1 MSADLNALN
10 DSLLGVLGVS
20 SAPLAR
26 SISLNVSKAGAAV
39 VGLHVLNILEGDGGD
54 EARGLPGLG
63 ALAIELVDLLEGETL
78 GLVDHAPDEED
89 ADEAASAPDE
99 EDLCAHV
106 GVARAVVDHVR
117 GGVSN
122 GEVEEPVAGGGHG
135 ERLGTDLERE
145 DLTSNDPGNW
155 TPRAGEEED
164 VDADECDQG
173 LLGSQVLNTSDS
185 TGNSDDEL
193 ADSHTDGTEEEE
205 VAATPL
211 LDEVETWKGGGDVD
225 ARGNH
230 SDNKGVLDT
239 RVLEEGSTIVEDE
252 VDTSELLKRLER
264 TTSCKTLSKVTTE
277 AVGVGGLAERQLVLV
292 VGSDLSQLLNEGRVV
307 NVEAAKGRERLGSP
321 FWATLLDEPTRSLG
335 KPDATSEEDNGPGE
349 LDSNG
354 NAVRASVVPVLGG
367 IVDDGSKQKT
377 NGDGKLVAT
386 DNGTTDPLGGSL
398 GLVERNGGR
407 DHTDSVTS
415 EETTSNKQGDISS
428 NGLENNTK
436 TEDNVAGNETKAT
449 TEEIGSRGGSQG
461 TEKGT
466 SREDRDN
473 ERGLVGG
480 DIRKVVLGVDVS
492 SAEDLTPVLHSQ
504 DTTNGTSVI
513 SVKRC

>member
-1 MSADLNALN
+1 M
-10 DSLLGVLGVS
+10 S
-20 SAPLAR
+20 SAPLAG
-26 SISLNVSKAGAAV
+26 SISLDVSKAGAAV
-39 VGLHVLNILEGDGGD
+39 IGLHILNVLEGDAGD

-63 ALAIELVDLLEGETL
+63 ALAVELVDLLEGETL
-78 GLVDHAPDEED
+78 GLIDHAPDEED

-106 GVARAVVDHVR
+106 GVSGAIVDHVG

-145 DLTSNDPGNW
+145 DLTGNDPGDW
-155 TPRAGEEED
+155 APGAGEEED
-164 VDADECDQG
+164 VDADECDQS
-173 LLGSQVLNTSDS
+173 LLGSHVLNTSDS

-193 ADSHTDGTEEEE
+193 ADSHTDGTEEEK

-211 LDEVETWKGGGDVD
+211 LDKVETGKGGGDVD

-230 SDNKGVLDT
+230 SDNKGVPDT
-239 RVLEEGSTIVEDE
+239 RVLEEGSSVVEDE
-252 VDTSELLKRLER
+252 VDTSELLKRLKQA
-264 TTSCKTLSKVTTE
+264 TSCKTLSKVTAE
-277 AVGVGGLAERQLVLV
+277 AVGVSGLSKRQLVLV
-292 VGSDLSQLLNEGRVV
+292 VGSDLSQLLNKGGVV
-307 NVEAAKGRERLGSP
+307 NVKTAKSRKRLGSI

-335 KPDATSEEDNGPGE
+335 KPDATDEEDNSPGE
-349 LDSNG
+349 LDSDR
-354 NAVRASVVPVLGG
+354 NAVRASVIPVLGG

-377 NGDGKLVAT
+377 NGNGKLVAT

-398 GLVERNGGR
+398 GLVERNGSR

-428 NGLENNTK
+428 NGLEDNTK
-436 TEDNVAGNETKAT
+436 TEDNVAGNETKAA

-461 TEKGT
+461 TEEGT
-466 SREDRDN
+466 GREDRDN

-480 DIRKVVLGVDVS
+480 DIRMAVLGVDVS
-492 SAEDLTPVLHSQ
+492 SAENLTPVLHSQ
-504 DTTNGTSVI
+504 NTTNGTSII
-513 SVKRC
+513 SVTLLVIDLDK